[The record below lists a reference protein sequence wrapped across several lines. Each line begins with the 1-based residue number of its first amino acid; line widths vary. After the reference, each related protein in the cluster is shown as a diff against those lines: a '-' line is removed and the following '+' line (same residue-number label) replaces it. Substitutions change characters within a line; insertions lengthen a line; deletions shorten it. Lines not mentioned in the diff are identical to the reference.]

1 MLAPRHVI
9 FTALEDVLLDPRTGL
24 FGEAEAGLDA
34 LAERRIP
41 LVLLSS
47 RTRAQ
52 LEPLRRKMGHGHPF
66 VTENGGGIFVPD
78 GYFNLRIPGSE
89 RRGRHL
95 CVPLGRPYKE
105 VIEALVDIAEECE
118 AGVAGFHHMSA
129 KEIAENTGLRPREA
143 ELARDREFDE
153 PFYFTSADQ
162 PAIERFV
169 AAARRR
175 GFTAKSGSTF
185 WHLSAGADQA
195 RAVTMLS
202 KLFREATRIKMRAV
216 GIASASADASWLRA
230 VDQPILLASPARH
243 AAKVTAETT
252 VAVTHE
258 ISTSWSESILNIISE
273 Y

>member
-24 FGEAEAGLDA
+24 FGQAEAGLEA
-34 LAERRIP
+34 LAECRIP

-47 RTRAQ
+47 RTRAEV
-52 LEPLRRKMGHGHPF
+52 EPVRRKMGHGHPF
-66 VTENGGGIFVPD
+66 VTESGGGIFVPD
-78 GYFNLRIPGSE
+78 GYFNLRIPGGE
-89 RRGRHL
+89 RRGRYL

-105 VIEALVDIAEECE
+105 VIEALDDIAEECE

-153 PFYFTSADQ
+153 PFFFTSADQ
-162 PAIERFV
+162 PAIARFV
-169 AAARRR
+169 AAAERR
-175 GFTAKSGSTF
+175 GFTAKPGSTF
-185 WHLSAGADQA
+185 WRLSAGSDQA
-195 RAVTMLS
+195 RAVTTLT
-202 KLFREATRIKMRAV
+202 KLFREATRIKLRAV

-230 VDQPILLASPARH
+230 VDQPILLASPART
-243 AAKVTAETT
+243 AAKVTAENR
-252 VAVTHE
+252 VAITQE
-258 ISTSWSESILNIISE
+258 ASISWSESILNIIGE